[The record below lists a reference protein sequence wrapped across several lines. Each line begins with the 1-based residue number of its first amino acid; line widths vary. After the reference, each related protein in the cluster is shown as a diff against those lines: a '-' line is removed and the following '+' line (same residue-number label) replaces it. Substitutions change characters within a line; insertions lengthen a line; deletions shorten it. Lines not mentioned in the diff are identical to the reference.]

1 MRKILLIA
9 IVIVLVAIGFWLL
22 DKGEKAKAP
31 TVITNFI
38 ECVEAGNPVMESY
51 PRQCRTE
58 EGETFTESI
67 GNELEK
73 IDLIRLASPRP
84 NEVVKSPLTITGEAR
99 GYWFCEASFPV
110 FLVNW
115 DGLIIAQGIATA
127 KDEWMIEDFVPFEAT
142 LEFSTEEGSIP
153 GMDNVFYKNNGAL
166 ILKKD
171 NPSGLPEHDDAL
183 EIPIFFEL

>member
-1 MRKILLIA
+1 MKPILI
-9 IVIVLVAIGFWLL
+9 IVVVLAVITAGFWFIYG
-22 DKGEKAKAP
+22 GEKTKAP
-31 TVITNFI
+31 TIITNFT
-38 ECVEAGNPVMESY
+38 ECVEAGNPIMESY

-58 EGETFTESI
+58 DGRTFTESI
-67 GNELEK
+67 SNELEK
-73 IDLIRLASPRP
+73 TDLIRLTSPRP
-84 NEVVKSPLTITGEAR
+84 NHTIESPLIITGEAR
-99 GYWFCEASFPV
+99 GYWFFEASFPV

-127 KDEWMIEDFVPFEAT
+127 KDEWMTEDFVPFEAT